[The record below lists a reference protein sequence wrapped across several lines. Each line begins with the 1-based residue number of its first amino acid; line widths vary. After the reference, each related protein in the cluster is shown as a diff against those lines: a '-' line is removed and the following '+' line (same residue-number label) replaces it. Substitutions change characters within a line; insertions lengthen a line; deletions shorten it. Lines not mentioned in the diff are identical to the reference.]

1 MRRYLLV
8 ALWPAGIAAIAAAT
22 VIAARRAPVS
32 PALAT
37 ADDLADQET
46 GPAPPGRPPPP
57 PVSLKPSAGFP
68 TGQRHSLTGCQA
80 SSG

>member
-46 GPAPPGRPPPP
+46 GPAPAGSAASGRIL
-57 PVSLKPSAGFP
+57 SN
-68 TGQRHSLTGCQA
+68 TGSPDSIALSENTRTLC
-80 SSG
+80 